1 MAEKDL
7 VDWYQS
13 LNEEDE
19 GIATLTV
26 PVLQP
31 DNEAPPEGDQGDV
44 EVPTIT
50 KPEDVVV
57 QKDKVNSLGT
67 FVMAKRIQDLLVRIA
82 GLAEPYETDSEERQ
96 NLVDKVKDLY
106 IKLGE
111 NIGKL

>member
-1 MAEKDL
+1 MENENL

-13 LNEEDE
+13 LNEEE
-19 GIATLTV
+19 GIAKITV

-31 DNEAPPEGDQGDV
+31 DNPPEGDAGEV

-50 KPEDVVV
+50 KPEDPVV
-57 QKDKVNSLGT
+57 QKDKINSLGT

-82 GLAEPYETDSEERQ
+82 GLTDPYEQDSEERQ
-96 NLVDKVKDLY
+96 GLVDKVKDLY
-106 IKLGE
+106 IKLGD